1 MAKEILDLFVEG
13 GNAKPG
19 PTTAPRLAQF
29 KINMSQLF
37 NDINEK
43 TKEYKGMNVPV
54 KVEIDTNNG
63 SYSIRV
69 GVPPVASLIKKEMGV
84 PKFGVEKKEKVEE
97 VKVEEKKPE
106 KEEKSKAAVPET
118 ETPAAP
124 VVEEP
129 KPEKKE
135 KIIYGNLTIDQAIR
149 IAKMK
154 RESLLSK
161 TMKGA
166 LKEVVAACVSM
177 PITVE
182 GKGAKEVLQDI
193 DDGIYDD
200 KLK

>member
-1 MAKEILDLFVEG
+1 MVKQVIDLLVEG
-13 GNAKPG
+13 GNAKAG

-29 KINMSQLF
+29 KINISQLF

-54 KVEIDTNNG
+54 KIEIDTSSD
-63 SYSIRV
+63 SYNIKV
-69 GVPPVASLIKKEMGV
+69 GVPPIASLIKKELGLK
-84 PKFGVEKKEKVEE
+84 KFGVEKKEVTEE
-97 VKVEEKKPE
+97 VKTEAKPNE
-106 KEEKSKAAVPET
+106 GKPKSTATT
-118 ETPAAP
+118 EVSTPIAT
-124 VVEEP
+124 EEP

-135 KIIYGNLTIDQAIR
+135 KIIFGDLTIDQAIK

-154 RESLLSK
+154 RELLLAK

-182 GKGAKEVLQDI
+182 GKNPKEVLRDI
-193 DDGIYDD
+193 DEGKYDNL
-200 KLK
+200 LK

>member
-1 MAKEILDLFVEG
+1 MVKEVIDLLVEG
-13 GNAKPG
+13 GNAKAG

-29 KINMSQLF
+29 KINISQLF

-54 KVEIDTNNG
+54 KIEIDTSSG
-63 SYSIRV
+63 SYNIKV
-69 GVPPVASLIKKEMGV
+69 GVPPIASLIKKELGLK
-84 PKFGVEKKEKVEE
+84 KFGFEKKEVTEE
-97 VKVEEKKPE
+97 VKTEAKPNEEKP
-106 KEEKSKAAVPET
+106 KSTATT
-118 ETPAAP
+118 EVSTPIAT
-124 VVEEP
+124 EEP

-135 KIIYGNLTIDQAIR
+135 KIIFGDLTIDQAIK

-154 RESLLSK
+154 RESLLAK

-182 GKGAKEVLQDI
+182 GKNPKEVLRDI
-193 DDGIYDD
+193 DEGKYDNL
-200 KLK
+200 LK

>member
-1 MAKEILDLFVEG
+1 MAKETLDLLVEG

-19 PTTAPRLAQF
+19 PTTAPKLSQF

-37 NDINEK
+37 NDINDK

-54 KVEIDTNNG
+54 KIDIENG

-84 PKFGVEKKEKVEE
+84 KKFGVEKKESD
-97 VKVEEKKPE
+97 VKVEAKPKDKKGEAP
-106 KEEKSKAAVPET
+106 KEDAPAVT
-118 ETPAAP
+118 QPA

-129 KPEKKE
+129 KVEKKE
-135 KIIYGNLTIDQAIR
+135 KIIFGNLTIDQAIK

-154 RESLLSK
+154 RDSLLAK
-161 TMKGA
+161 DMKKA
-166 LKEVVAACVSM
+166 LKEVVGACASM

-182 GKGAKEVLQDI
+182 GKNAKDVLRDI
-193 DDGIYDD
+193 DSGLYDN
-200 KLK
+200 KLKD